1 MNPDEAIKELLD
13 IELRVPV
20 MRPQKERD
28 ALGLG
33 REALKLVAKCRAL
46 TCSGATALLPGETE

>member
-33 REALKLVAKCRAL
+33 REALKLYQTIKADGLRAEDF
-46 TCSGATALLPGETE
+46 LLPGETK